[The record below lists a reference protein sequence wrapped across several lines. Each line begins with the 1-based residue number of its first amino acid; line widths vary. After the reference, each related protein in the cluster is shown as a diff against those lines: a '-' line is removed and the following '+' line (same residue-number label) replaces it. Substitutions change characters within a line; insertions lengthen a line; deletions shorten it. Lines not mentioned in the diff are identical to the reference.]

1 MVSRCRVE
9 RVRPQGGISGMGDD
23 DPEEPSGGRSRV
35 CGGRGRGG
43 RARDGK
49 SAGAGRA
56 GGARLERAYTI
67 GFETSSRNSEV
78 IHAGL
83 YYPAG
88 SLKALLCRRAKAP
101 LLLLSRA
108 RGSSCPNRQADRR
121 HRASRTRGSR
131 ANCQRRP
138 GKRCQR
144 SPVAQRPTG
153 ATARTSVALRRRLAL
168 ALYRNRRQS
177 RTDARPSRPS
187 GGRWCNGRAPGS
199 GAVGSGTR

>member
-1 MVSRCRVE
+1 MTIR
-9 RVRPQGGISGMGDD
+9 
-23 DPEEPSGGRSRV
+23 RSRAV
-35 CGGRGRGG
+35 DEVECVVV
-43 RARDGK
+43 
-49 SAGAGRA
+49 GAGVVGLATARA
-56 GGARLERAYTI
+56 LALAGLEVLVLERAYTI

-187 GGRWCNGRAPGS
+187 GGRWCNGRAANS
-199 GAVGSGTR
+199 VAVGPGAR